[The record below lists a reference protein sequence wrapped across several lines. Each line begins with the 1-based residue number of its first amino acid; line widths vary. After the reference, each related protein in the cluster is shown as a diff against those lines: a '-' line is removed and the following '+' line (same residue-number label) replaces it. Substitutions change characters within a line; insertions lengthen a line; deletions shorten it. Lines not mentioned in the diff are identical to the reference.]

1 MSQSDP
7 NRRSLKERIGHATGM
22 SDKLLH
28 VHAGMA
34 IFLISAALLKCPL
47 SDPAPLLIV
56 LVVEIANE
64 VRDRL
69 LNGSWRWRDT
79 LGDVA
84 STLFW
89 PLCIF
94 ALMRLA

>member
-1 MSQSDP
+1 MTQSRPSSQSI
-7 NRRSLKERIGHATGM
+7 KERIGRVTGM

-34 IFLISAALLKCPL
+34 IFLISAAVMGRPL
-47 SDPAPLLIV
+47 SDPLPLL
-56 LVVEIANE
+56 VVAVAEIANE
-64 VRDRL
+64 VRDRIR
-69 LNGSWRWRDT
+69 NGSWRWRDT

-94 ALMRLA
+94 GFLRLT